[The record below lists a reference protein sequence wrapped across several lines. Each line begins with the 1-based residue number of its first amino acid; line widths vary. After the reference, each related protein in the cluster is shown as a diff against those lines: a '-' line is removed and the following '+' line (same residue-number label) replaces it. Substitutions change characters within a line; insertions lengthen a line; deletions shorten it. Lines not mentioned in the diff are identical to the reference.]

1 MGPIL
6 QPDTTDSSVQ
16 AHLYDTVWSQTDQ
29 VTRQNHKPK
38 VSVCMPVHRNSKWF
52 QQALRSALGQSM
64 SNCEIV
70 ITDDSGGG
78 LREVANSFSD
88 PRIRYY
94 PNTRRLGF
102 AGNHC
107 RAIDL
112 TRGDYVAFL
121 HDDDQW
127 EVDYLTK
134 ATGVL
139 DKNPEVGLVFCGAV
153 EMDENDNLLGMRPA
167 RMEAGVQADPMVTFL
182 SSGFMMML
190 PSLALFR
197 RTALNSN
204 PRPWPD
210 VIAADSTMF
219 IDVAR
224 ANWKIHYVPQPL
236 VRYRV
241 HSQQI
246 GTDDLAHRHALVTV
260 WKSYTFEEERLE
272 LLRKQILAQ
281 SLVARAG
288 AFVKRNRFA
297 DARHDLS
304 EAKQIDSRVVNFRWW
319 TLRSITTTPFLM
331 PLLLKAKD
339 LLPRKDRHS
348 GF

>member
-1 MGPIL
+1 MGPV
-6 QPDTTDSSVQ
+6 VQ
-16 AHLYDTVWSQTDQ
+16 FDVSNPGMHDALWSHEDAASIS
-29 VTRQNHKPK
+29 KPK
-38 VSVCMPVHRNSKWF
+38 VSVCMPSHRNSEWF
-52 QQALRSALGQSM
+52 QQALRSALSQSM
-64 SNCEIV
+64 ADFEIV

-78 LREVANSFSD
+78 LQEVARSFSD

-94 PNTRRLGF
+94 PNPKRLGF

-112 TRGDYVAFL
+112 TTGEYVAFL

-127 EVDYLTK
+127 EVDYLAK
-134 ATGVL
+134 AVEVL
-139 DKNPEVGLVFCGAV
+139 DQQLDVGVVLCGAMEV
-153 EMDENDNLLGMRPA
+153 DENDNAMGMRPA
-167 RMEAGVQADPMVTFL
+167 RMEPGNQTDPMISFL
-182 SSGFMMML
+182 GSGFMMML
-190 PSLALFR
+190 PSLSVFR
-197 RTALNSN
+197 RTALDSN

-219 IDVAR
+219 VDVVM
-224 ANWKIHYVPQPL
+224 ANWKIHYVAQPL
-236 VRYRV
+236 VRYRI

-260 WKSYTFEEERLE
+260 WKSYKFEEERLE
-272 LLRKQILAQ
+272 FLRKQILAQ

-288 AFVKRNRFA
+288 AFVKRNRFM
-297 DARHDLS
+297 DARRDLS
-304 EAKQIDSRVVNFRWW
+304 EAKQVNSKVVNARWW
-319 TLRSITTTPFLM
+319 ILRLITAAPFVM
-331 PLLLKAKD
+331 PLLLKAKN